1 MHYCSAIIKKLK
13 SIGLGTF
20 YTNEESGLRHFIG
33 KLFALA
39 FLPAH
44 LISEVYDWIKAN
56 KVSPPMAAHHLF
68 QEFIAYYESSWLLNP
83 SIPIERWCVFNRTD
97 FAKRT
102 NNNLE
107 GVHRYFAVFITFVVQ

>member
-13 SIGLGTF
+13 SIGLGPF
-20 YTNEESGLRHFIG
+20 YTNEDSGLRHFIT

-39 FLPAH
+39 FLPAQ
-44 LISEVYDWIKAN
+44 LIPEVYAWIKDN
-56 KVSPPMAAHHLF
+56 KVIAEMAAHHLF
-68 QEFIAYYESSWLLNP
+68 QEFIEYFESFWLLNP
-83 SIPIERWCVFNRTD
+83 NIPIEIWCVFNRTD

-107 GVHRYFAVFITFVVQ
+107 GVHR